1 MVNKIYS
8 ELGIKPI
15 INAIGSVTLLG
26 GSTQPQQ
33 VIDAMQS
40 AQDMYVPMDEL
51 EQKAGDYISKLF
63 GAEACYITSGAGSA
77 LTLTT
82 AAFMAGDNDD
92 FIVRLPDTTGM
103 KDEILIQ
110 SRQRYHYERCLT
122 YAGAKLVEFGS
133 EDLVTA
139 EDLENS
145 ITDKTVAVH
154 YVANET
160 FSDPQALSLEET
172 IKIAKKN
179 NLYVMVDAAGQIYPL
194 ENLSKYSNMGA
205 DSVSYAAKY
214 FGAPH
219 SIGFVIG
226 TKEVVDKVA
235 LQSFISYEMRRVRGV
250 GRPQKID
257 RQEIIGAVEAAKIW
271 MNINHEDRLAKAEKI
286 CIKIASYIKNI
297 EGIEVEVQENTL
309 GHDPH
314 GVKITLTKNNASLV
328 DVQDALRDG
337 NPAIWIRCDQDM
349 DGNFNGNLARISP
362 FGLYDG
368 EEEVVG
374 ERLAEELKKI

>member
-33 VIDAMQS
+33 VINAMQS

-51 EQKAGDYISKLF
+51 EQKAGDYIAKLF

-82 AAFMAGDNDD
+82 AAFMAGDDD
-92 FIVRLPDTTGM
+92 DLIVKLPDTTGM

-122 YAGAKLVEFGS
+122 YAGAKLVEFG
-133 EDLVTA
+133 DKDRVTP
-139 EDLENS
+139 EHLENS
-145 ITDKTVAVH
+145 ITDKTVAIH

-160 FSDPQALSLEET
+160 YHDPNELSLEET
-172 IKIAKKN
+172 ISIAKKN
-179 NLYVMVDAAGQIYPL
+179 NLFVMVDAAGQIYPL

-219 SIGFVIG
+219 STGFVVG
-226 TKEVVDKVA
+226 SKDLVNKVA

-257 RQEIIGAVEAAKIW
+257 RQEIIGAVEAAKMW
-271 MNINHEDRLAKAEKI
+271 MNINHEDRLAKAEKL
-286 CIKIASYIKNI
+286 CIKIASYIKDI
-297 EGIEVEVQENTL
+297 DGIEVEVQENTL

-314 GVKITLTKNNASLV
+314 GVKITLTKEGATLM
-328 DVQDALRDG
+328 DVQNALRDG
-337 NPAIWIRCDQDM
+337 DPRIWIRCDQDM
-349 DGNFNGNLARISP
+349 DGNFNGNLTRISP

-368 EEEVVG
+368 EEDVVG
-374 ERLAEELKKI
+374 RRLSEELRKI

>member
-63 GAEACYITSGAGSA
+63 GAEACYVTSGAGSA

-92 FIVRLPDTTGM
+92 LIVRLPDTTGM
-103 KDEILIQ
+103 KDQILIQ

-133 EDLVTA
+133 EELVTA
-139 EDLENS
+139 DDLENS

-160 FSDPQALSLEET
+160 FSDPKALSLEET

-219 SIGFVIG
+219 STGFVIG
-226 TKEVVDKVA
+226 TREVVDKVA

-297 EGIEVEVQENTL
+297 EGIDVEVQENTL

-314 GVKITLTKNNASLV
+314 GVKITLTKNNASLI
-328 DVQDALRDG
+328 DVQNALRDG

-362 FGLYDG
+362 FGLYEG
-368 EEEVVG
+368 EEEIVG
-374 ERLAEELKKI
+374 KRLAEELKKI

>member
-26 GSTQPQQ
+26 GSTQPEQ
-33 VIDAMQS
+33 VIQAMQS

-51 EQKAGDYISKLF
+51 EQKAGDYIAKLF

-82 AAFMAGDNDD
+82 AAFMAGDDD
-92 FIVRLPDTTGM
+92 DLIVKLPDTSGM

-122 YAGAKLVEFGS
+122 YAGAKLVEFG
-133 EDLVTA
+133 DKDKVTP
-139 EDLENS
+139 DHLENS
-145 ITDKTVAVH
+145 ITEKTVAVH

-160 FSDPQALSLEET
+160 YDDPNELSLEET
-172 IKIAKKN
+172 IRIAKKN
-179 NLYVMVDAAGQIYPL
+179 NLFVMVDAAGQIYPL

-219 SIGFVIG
+219 STGFVIG
-226 TKEVVDKVA
+226 SKDLVNKVA

-257 RQEIIGAVEAAKIW
+257 RQEIIGAVEAAKMW
-271 MNINHEDRLAKAEKI
+271 MNINHEDRLAKAEKL
-286 CIKIASYIKNI
+286 CIKIASYIKDI
-297 EGIEVEVQENTL
+297 DGIDVEVQKNTF

-314 GVKITLTKNNASLV
+314 GVKITLTKEGASLL
-328 DVQDALRDG
+328 DVQNALRDG
-337 NPAIWIRCDQDM
+337 DPRIWIRCDQDM
-349 DGNFNGNLARISP
+349 DGNFNGNLTRISP
-362 FGLYDG
+362 FGLYQG
-368 EEEVVG
+368 EEDIVG
-374 ERLAEELKKI
+374 KRLSEELRKI

>member
-92 FIVRLPDTTGM
+92 LIVRLPDTTGM

-139 EDLENS
+139 ADLENS

-160 FSDPQALSLEET
+160 FSDPKALSLEET

-205 DSVSYAAKY
+205 DSVAYAAKY

-219 SIGFVIG
+219 STGFVIG

-362 FGLYDG
+362 FGLYEG
-368 EEEVVG
+368 EEEIVG
-374 ERLAEELKKI
+374 KRLAEELKKI

>member
-92 FIVRLPDTTGM
+92 LIVRLPDTTGM

-133 EDLVTA
+133 EELVTA
-139 EDLENS
+139 DDLENS

-219 SIGFVIG
+219 STGFVIG
-226 TKEVVDKVA
+226 TREVVDKVA

-271 MNINHEDRLAKAEKI
+271 MNINHEDRLAKAEKL
-286 CIKIASYIKNI
+286 CIKIASYINNI

-314 GVKITLTKNNASLV
+314 GVKITLTKNNSSLI
-328 DVQDALRDG
+328 DVQNALRDG

-368 EEEVVG
+368 EEDVVG